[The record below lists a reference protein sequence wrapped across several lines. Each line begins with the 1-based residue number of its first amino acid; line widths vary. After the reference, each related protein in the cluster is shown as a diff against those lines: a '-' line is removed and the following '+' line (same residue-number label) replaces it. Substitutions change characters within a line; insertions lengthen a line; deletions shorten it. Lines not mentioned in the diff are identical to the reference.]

1 VRLDQIRHFITVVE
15 AGGIRAAA
23 RTLELSQPAITKSIR
38 SLEDELGAALIRRT
52 TTGVILTPSGRT
64 FLARARAI
72 QAEARHAQ
80 EELAQIAGQ
89 PGGAVTFGVAPVVGA
104 TIVPSALVQFR
115 RQYPT
120 ANVRIVEGQT
130 NMLLP
135 QVRDETLD
143 FSVGMKPGEELPRIF
158 RFRPLFRTQFVVV
171 GRQGNALADARS
183 LRELA
188 KAIWIDFSPRI
199 EQVFVAAGLPP
210 PASPVVRCESFLAL
224 LSSLA
229 TTDAVGFVTTHTLAH
244 PIVRE
249 TLQRIPVRETLPA
262 VTVGMVTRTYSP
274 LTPVAVA
281 MSKAVIEVARR
292 LAKGQAVD

>member
-1 VRLDQIRHFITVVE
+1 VRLDQIRHFITVIE
-15 AGGIRAAA
+15 AGSIRAAA

-38 SLEDELGAALIRRT
+38 SLEGELGAALIRRT
-52 TTGVILTPSGRT
+52 MTGVILTPSGRA

-89 PGGAVTFGVAPVVGA
+89 PGGAVTFGVAPVVAA
-104 TIVPSALVQFR
+104 TIVPTALVQFR

-135 QVRDETLD
+135 LVRDETLD
-143 FSVGMKPGEELPRIF
+143 FSVGMKPGDELPRIVT
-158 RFRPLFRTQFVVV
+158 FRPLFQTQFVVV
-171 GRQGNALADARS
+171 ARQGHPLADAKS

-188 KAIWIDFSPRI
+188 KASWIDFSPRI
-199 EQVFVAAGLPP
+199 EQAFVAAGLPP
-210 PASPVVRCESFLAL
+210 PASPVRCESFLAL

-229 TTDAVGFVTTHTLAH
+229 KSDAIGFVTTHLLAQ
-244 PIVRE
+244 PIARGV
-249 TLQRIPVRETLPA
+249 LQRIPVRETLPTA
-262 VTVGMVTRTYSP
+262 TVGMVTRTYSP
-274 LTPVAVA
+274 LPPVATA
-281 MSKAVIEVARR
+281 MTKAMTDVARR
-292 LAKGQAVD
+292 LAKGQSVP